1 MDSQT
6 FVELRCTRKLL
17 CYEEAQSGFG
27 VGFLAALQSAYCLE
41 YGFSLPQSG
50 TFASCDE

>member
-6 FVELRCTRKLL
+6 SVVARCTRKLL

-27 VGFLAALQSAYCLE
+27 VGFLAASGSA
-41 YGFSLPQSG
+41 
-50 TFASCDE
+50 